1 MEAWVLI
8 IAFAFYNADE
18 KMESGSFTIDMPS
31 YKACEERAAQFEEV
45 KLQFKKVYPR
55 KKNDKKMILEKTKKQ
70 KNKYGLDHYS

>member
-31 YKACEERAAQFEEV
+31 QEVCEQRVATFENVKISFGDKAFESSASCYDINIEEKE
-45 KLQFKKVYPR
+45 
-55 KKNDKKMILEKTKKQ
+55 I
-70 KNKYGLDHYS
+70 

>member
-31 YKACEERAAQFEEV
+31 KEICEQ
-45 KLQFKKVYPR
+45 
-55 KKNDKKMILEKTKKQ
+55 
-70 KNKYGLDHYS
+70 

>member
-31 YKACEERAAQFEEV
+31 QEVCEQRVAQFEDV
-45 KLQFKKVYPR
+45 KFSFGDRAFESSASCFNV
-55 KKNDKKMILEKTKKQ
+55 NIEEKEI
-70 KNKYGLDHYS
+70 

>member
-31 YKACEERAAQFEEV
+31 YEVCEQRVATFEEV
-45 KLQFKKVYPR
+45 KISFGDRSFTSSASCFNV
-55 KKNDKKMILEKTKKQ
+55 NIEEKEI
-70 KNKYGLDHYS
+70 

>member
-31 YKACEERAAQFEEV
+31 QKVCEERASQFEEV
-45 KLQFKKVYPR
+45 KFSFGDR
-55 KKNDKKMILEKTKKQ
+55 AFESSATCFNA
-70 KNKYGLDHYS
+70 NKEEAEI